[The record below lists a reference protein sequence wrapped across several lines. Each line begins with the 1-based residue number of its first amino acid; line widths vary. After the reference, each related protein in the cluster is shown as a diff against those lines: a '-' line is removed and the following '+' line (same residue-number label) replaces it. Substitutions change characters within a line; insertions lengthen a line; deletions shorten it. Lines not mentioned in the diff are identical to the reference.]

1 MWMKESDP
9 SNPST
14 YKINGEKAVHLNPRH
29 RLKDAKPSTKSNTGA
44 TCLACG
50 RYLQDSPNLFCSI
63 ACKVSVVP
71 MKPKDQQTLMTN
83 LPVDISSAS
92 DKKSILS
99 FTDFSDVIST
109 HLMMMSPGLKP
120 INNAFGR
127 TRFVSLAKL
136 NDPKLGFLVDDT
148 LIIEAEVTLLGMVLA
163 KSSICL

>member
-1 MWMKESDP
+1 MKESDP

-14 YKINGEKAVHLNPRH
+14 CKINGEKAVHLNPRPQ
-29 RLKDAKPSTKSNTGA
+29 LKDAKPSTKSNTGA
-44 TCLACG
+44 SCLACG

-71 MKPKDQQTLMTN
+71 TKPKDQQTLMTN

-120 INNAFGR
+120 IKQLQKRKGVNLYPSWNH
-127 TRFVSLAKL
+127 TVKFVHFFSCEPVSFCK
-136 NDPKLGFLVDDT
+136 
-148 LIIEAEVTLLGMVLA
+148 
-163 KSSICL
+163 